1 MKTFSYKK
9 KNLYEKVIIVYV
21 QTEYKE
27 NTKKTYPLFAQCKY
41 FIYLNPFLFEK
52 NVFFYPRCRKR
63 EFYTSISELARIGKL
78 DLSAFLQTQV

>member
-52 NVFFYPRCRKR
+52 NVFFILGVEKGNFILR
-63 EFYTSISELARIGKL
+63 
-78 DLSAFLQTQV
+78 